1 MLRKLRKLFLK
12 QYSTCLGVLVCFT
25 LYIAECIHSLKHFKT
40 LKSNYKQIN
49 VFTFIIENFK
59 YAKVGRIVL

>member
-1 MLRKLRKLFLK
+1 MFGRFGLF
-12 QYSTCLGVLVCFT
+12 YSVHCRMYSF
-25 LYIAECIHSLKHFKT
+25 FKT
-40 LKSNYKQIN
+40 FKNRLKSNYKQIN